1 MRTNRKQ
8 LILRRT
14 LYALLLVLCALLQ
27 HTRGAFL
34 HFGDVHVWLLPAAA
48 VLIAMQEKMVPALL
62 FGALAGVLWDYGSFR
77 ADGFFAVWLAFV
89 AFCCSVLVAFWVRS
103 NYRAALLLSGGALAL
118 TALFQ
123 WICFVVIPGT
133 GSAGYVLFHFS
144 LPCAALSFLFTGP
157 LYWLV
162 SRIAQAFRQT
172 EAAA

>member
-34 HFGDVHVWLLPAAA
+34 HFGDVHAWLLPVAV
-48 VLIAMQEKMVPALL
+48 VLIAMREKMVPALL
-62 FGALAGVLWDYGSFR
+62 FGALAGALWDYGSVR
-77 ADGFFAVWLAFV
+77 ADGFFAVWLALIG
-89 AFCCSVLVAFWVRS
+89 FCCSALVAFWVRDS
-103 NYRAALLLSGGALAL
+103 FRAALVLCGGALAL

-133 GSAGYVLFHFS
+133 GSAGYVLFRFT

-162 SRIAQAFRQT
+162 SRIASAFRQT
-172 EAAA
+172 QTAV